1 MTTNRTVRLCGGTEI
16 PMVGLGTWPMDDA
29 ESRRVVADAI
39 AAGYRHIDTAENYG
53 NERGVGEGVRDSG
66 IDRAEVWVTT
76 KFNRAWHGVDLAAQ
90 AVERNL
96 ERLGLDYLD
105 LVLIHWPNPE
115 QDRYVEAWL
124 GLIQLR
130 EQGIVRAIGT
140 SNFKP
145 AHIDRL
151 IAETGVTPEVNQIEL
166 HPYFDRPETRAYHA
180 AHGIVTE
187 AWSPLGRD
195 NGLREE
201 RLVAELAARY
211 GVTPAQI
218 LLAWDV
224 VQGIVTVPK
233 SSDPVRLRR
242 NLDVFGIALTGAE
255 VSALSALTPPA
266 GVEMMDSDVF
276 GH

>member
-1 MTTNRTVRLCGGTEI
+1 MIEHTAELAGGTRI
-16 PMVGLGTWPMDDA
+16 PLIGLGTWPLDD
-29 ESRRVVADAI
+29 EQVRPVVADAI
-39 AAGYRHIDTAENYG
+39 AAGYRHVDTAENYA
-53 NERGVGEGVRDSG
+53 NERGVGQGIADSG
-66 IDRAEVWVTT
+66 IARAEVWVTT
-76 KFNRAWHGVDLAAQ
+76 KFNRAWHADPAPAVQ
-90 AVERNL
+90 ASL

-105 LVLIHWPNPE
+105 LVLVHWPNPDA
-115 QDRYVEAWL
+115 DRYVDAWR
-124 GLIQLR
+124 GLLALR

-151 IAETGVTPEVNQIEL
+151 IAETGVAPEVNQIEL
-166 HPYFDRPETRAYHA
+166 HPYLDRAAERAYHA

-195 NGLREE
+195 NGLLTAP
-201 RLVAELAARY
+201 LVVELAGAH

-224 VQGIVTVPK
+224 VQGIVAIPK
-233 SSDPVRLRR
+233 SANPGRVRQ
-242 NLDVFGIALTGAE
+242 NLDVFSIDLSDAE
-255 VSALSALTPPA
+255 VAALAALTPPA
-266 GVEMMDSDVF
+266 GLEPVDSDVF